1 MWLCMELNSFPH
13 TPKSQEWET
22 KLETKIVRRRLLSHP
37 WKHCCLRKGSCGSR
51 KFTKLLLTEG
61 EVQYCSC
68 SQPLHGFCSSRVRT
82 IGTSS
87 VLPTAKISS
96 GKRDSTYGNIQQQIT
111 KKDSL
116 CHRET
121 LYHNQQCI
129 YIASCNECPT
139 ALHYGKAC
147 SHLALVKSWYSDT
160 DLMCQLKLS
169 TKQII

>member
-1 MWLCMELNSFPH
+1 MELNYFPH
-13 TPKSQEWET
+13 IPKLQELET
-22 KLETKIVRRRLLSHP
+22 QLETKITRRRLSPEAHP
-37 WKHCCLRKGSCGSR
+37 WRHCCLRKGSGGCR

-68 SQPLHGFCSSRVRT
+68 SQPLHGFCNSWVRT
-82 IGTSS
+82 IRTSL
-87 VLPTAKISS
+87 VLPTTKIRC

-116 CHRET
+116 CHRQT
-121 LYHNQQCI
+121 LYHNQQRI

-139 ALHYGKAC
+139 ALQYKKAC

-169 TKQII
+169 NKQLI